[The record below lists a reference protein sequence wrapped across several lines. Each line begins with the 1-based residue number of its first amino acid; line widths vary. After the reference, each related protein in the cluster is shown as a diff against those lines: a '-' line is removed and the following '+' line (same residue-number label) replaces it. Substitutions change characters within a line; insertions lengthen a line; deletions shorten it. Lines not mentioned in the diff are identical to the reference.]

1 MEPDAA
7 CGRALAEVLRRG
19 GDRVRVVRTGSQAMR
34 AAKRRTYDLAMV
46 DLLVRGGGV
55 ELAWKLAQR
64 VPRLYLTVGAR
75 LLGDEILE
83 AALGFPVLHKAR
95 VHAELA
101 RRRG

>member
-1 MEPDAA
+1 MLAA
-7 CGRALAEVLRRG
+7 GRR
-19 GDRVRVVRTGSQAMR
+19 D
-34 AAKRRTYDLAMV
+34 YDLALV

-83 AALGFPVLHKAR
+83 TALGFPVLHKAR
-95 VHAELA
+95 VSAVLD
-101 RRRG
+101 RSR